1 MYVSTSIKGFDS
13 KPKKGDY
20 PTIEFVEQDCTIP
33 ELYEKL
39 INGHSIQC
47 CFGVEGNYN
56 TDGLDKKK
64 MFQQTNIVSVD
75 LDDILYCWDKLKA
88 LISSDLPTMMY
99 TTFRHRQYDEKGE
112 YLGNRYRLLY
122 VFDEPIYSFELYA
135 ALYNAIALRLDIEIT
150 DNCGRSA
157 CQMMHGTNKAGEYFN
172 SKLYNKVFSFSS
184 FLTEEQLQAISNT
197 HSDNKS
203 KVALCNRDTNKKN
216 PTRSS
221 NNDTQS
227 HMIDE
232 RIIFDAE
239 YLPYKRF
246 LCRYYGCSIDRT
258 EKPEWIDGLY
268 QFIESDYIRTTYLA
282 KKIKDGNRR
291 KDFLFKQALKRRYIK
306 KDIDINVLFINMVFD
321 YNRFVEKDDI
331 TISDLVRLTTK
342 AYEATIYEDSV
353 IIQNAKKKA
362 PKCGII
368 LKRGTYN
375 GIGDYMH
382 KLSLVKESLG
392 EKRSRMTQYR
402 ERKKAG
408 AVVARNT
415 SKIYAEIYA
424 LIDTSLSRNENFK
437 ALKERG
443 YKIGKNKVSEL
454 LNKKV
459 SNENGLIHEES
470 TGKNCNSVLN

>member
-1 MYVSTSIKGFDS
+1 MYASTSVEGFDS
-13 KPKKGDY
+13 KPMRKDY
-20 PTIEFVEQDCTIP
+20 PTIRFIEQDITVP
-33 ELYEKL
+33 ELYDKL

-47 CFGVEGNYN
+47 CFGIEGEYKVSK
-56 TDGLDKKK
+56 GFDKKGR
-64 MFQQTNIVSVD
+64 FQQTNIVSVD
-75 LDDILYCWDKLKA
+75 LDHCDYCWIELKA
-88 LISSDLPTMMY
+88 VISSVLPTIMY
-99 TTFRHRQYDEKGE
+99 TTFNHIID
-112 YLGNRYRLLY
+112 GNRYRLLY
-122 VFDEPIYSFELYA
+122 VFDEPIYSLELYG
-135 ALYNAIALRLDIEIT
+135 ALYRAIATRLGVEIS
-150 DNCGRSA
+150 DNCGQYA
-157 CQMMHGTNKAGEYFN
+157 YQLMHGTNKAGEHFN
-172 SKLYNKVFSFSS
+172 GKLYNKVFSFSS
-184 FLTEEQLQAISNT
+184 FLSEEQLQAIPNT

-203 KVALCNRDTNKKN
+203 KVALRNKDTNKN
-216 PTRSS
+216 TTIRSS

-227 HMIDE
+227 HIIDE

-239 YLPYKRF
+239 HLPYKRF
-246 LCRYYGCSIDRT
+246 LYRYFGRSIDRT

-268 QFIESDYIRTTYLA
+268 QFIDSDYIRTTYLA

-342 AYEATIYEDSV
+342 AYEATIYEESV

-382 KLSLVKESLG
+382 KLSLVKADLG
-392 EKRSRMTQYR
+392 GERSRMTQYR

-408 AVVARNT
+408 EVVARNT
-415 SKIYAEIYA
+415 EKDYAEIYDK
-424 LIDTSLSRNENFK
+424 IDVSLSRNANLK
-437 ALKERG
+437 ALKDMG
-443 YKIGKNKVSEL
+443 YKVGKNKVSEL
-454 LNKKV
+454 LNKKL
-459 SNENGLIHEES
+459 SDMSS
-470 TGKNCNSVLN
+470 TN